1 MNARIDNPAVAVPG
15 ALQALQAI
23 ANAAKQADIPETTL
37 YLVELRASQINGC
50 GVCVDIHSRQLKHA
64 GESDA
69 RINTVVA
76 WRDVSYFTEAERAA
90 LALTEAATRLADRP
104 DPVSDEVWG
113 DAARHY
119 DERSSA
125 RSCSR
130 SPRSTPGTAS
140 TSPRGRSAGT
150 GWASG
155 SPQSRRTVRP
165 PDADRPSSRSTRAPG
180 RMARGALRFRP
191 AVSSSSRRV
200 GESRRCCLR
209 RSDHAHRYP
218 SLDHPRVCRIAE
230 ASSPLLVTCQELTE
244 SGVPSLLGGC
254 PDFRVHLVRPRSGTG

>member
-119 DERSSA
+119 DE
-125 RSCSR
+125 
-130 SPRSTPGTAS
+130 T
-140 TSPRGRSAGT
+140 
-150 GWASG
+150 
-155 SPQSRRTVRP
+155 QL
-165 PDADRPSSRSTRAPG
+165 
-180 RMARGALRFRP
+180 GALVLAIAAINTWNRLNVTTRQIGGDW
-191 AVSSSSRRV
+191 V
-200 GESRRCCLR
+200 GQWL
-209 RSDHAHRYP
+209 A
-218 SLDHPRVCRIAE
+218 AE
-230 ASSPLLVTCQELTE
+230 QKDSAAA
-244 SGVPSLLGGC
+244 
-254 PDFRVHLVRPRSGTG
+254 

>member
-1 MNARIDNPAVAVPG
+1 MNARIENPAVAVPG

-64 GESDA
+64 GEPDA
-69 RINTVVA
+69 RINTVAA
-76 WRDVSYFTEAERAA
+76 WRDVSYFSEAERAA
-90 LALTEAATRLADRP
+90 LALTEAATRLADCP
-104 DPVSDEVWG
+104 DPVSDEVW
-113 DAARHY
+113 ATPRATTTT
-119 DERSSA
+119 RSSP

-130 SPRSTPGTAS
+130 SPRSTPGIAS

-165 PDADRPSSRSTRAPG
+165 PDADRPSSRSMRAPG
-180 RMARGALRFRP
+180 RMARGALRFP
-191 AVSSSSRRV
+191 SRRFEFEQA
-200 GESRRCCLR
+200 GRRIETLLPAAQRSRASVSDLSTIRACVALPR
-209 RSDHAHRYP
+209 RAARFS
-218 SLDHPRVCRIAE
+218 
-230 ASSPLLVTCQELTE
+230 
-244 SGVPSLLGGC
+244 
-254 PDFRVHLVRPRSGTG
+254 